1 MSRSLMAYVLVSAAA
16 AAAFAAAPAFAA
28 GEADSYQGP
37 SPVVS
42 QRSRAEV
49 HAEALVAAQRA
60 ADPDTLSR
68 IAAPVKSVLSRAEVR
83 QAAAAANRAGLVP
96 DLSTY

>member
-37 SPVVS
+37 TPVVS

-68 IAAPVKSVLSRAEVR
+68 IAAPVKSALSRTEVR

-96 DLSTY
+96 NLNTY